1 MNEQEKQEGA
11 VNGAAAAP
19 AEGGVKRTRAK
30 KAEGS
35 LAAKKPRAKKAEG
48 SPAAK
53 KPRAQKDPSAAL
65 AETVCAFLASKKA
78 EDIVIVDVREKTVL
92 CDYFVIAGGR
102 STTQVKALCDNLEEK
117 LSKEGMEPRR
127 VEGVKEGRWGVLDYG
142 DVIVHIFNDE
152 SRLFYHLERLWGEG
166 DNVRRYE

>member
-19 AEGGVKRTRAK
+19 AEGVKRT
-30 KAEGS
+30 
-35 LAAKKPRAKKAEG
+35 RAKKAEG

-65 AETVCAFLASKKA
+65 AETVCAFLAFKKA

>member
-19 AEGGVKRTRAK
+19 AEGVKRT
-30 KAEGS
+30 
-35 LAAKKPRAKKAEG
+35 RAKKAEG

-53 KPRAQKDPSAAL
+53 KPRAKKDPSAAL

>member
-19 AEGGVKRTRAK
+19 AEGGAKRTRAQ

-35 LAAKKPRAKKAEG
+35 PAAKKPRAKKAEG

-53 KPRAQKDPSAAL
+53 KPRAKKDPSAAL